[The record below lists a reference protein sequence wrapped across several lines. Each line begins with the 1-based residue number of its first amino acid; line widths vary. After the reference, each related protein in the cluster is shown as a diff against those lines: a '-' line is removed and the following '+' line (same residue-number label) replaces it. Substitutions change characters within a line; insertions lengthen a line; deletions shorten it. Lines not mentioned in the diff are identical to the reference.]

1 MAWPPPRCPWSPA
14 PTSSRRLQNDGR
26 ATPQLGQGS
35 RRRDAVRIAQ
45 VAGRGVRGRTGN
57 PVPRA
62 GRPRPVRRNTAF
74 LARRPRRRS
83 HLDAA
88 ADGGTPGRTEGLSH
102 RPGVHQT
109 QRPRSRP
116 YQPADSGGVGRGGRL
131 SVPHQLADVFGGDVQ
146 PSRVRSRRRRIS
158 RRRHP
163 ACADGEGG
171 DPHRSRPAVTPIYP
185 FSAIVGHDRLRLA
198 LLLCAVRPEIG
209 GVLIRGE
216 KGTAK
221 STAVRA
227 LAHVLAEVDGA
238 SLVELPIGATEDR
251 VVGSLDLQKVLRDG
265 EHAFSPGLLAR
276 AHGGVLY
283 VDEVN
288 LLHDHLVDVILDAAA
303 MGRVHVERDGVSH
316 SHEARFVLIGTMNPE
331 EGELRPQLLDRFGL
345 TVDVHAS
352 RDVEVRADV
361 IRQRMAFEAE
371 PAVFAERYA
380 EADAELARR
389 VAAARLRVGSV
400 ALPDNELRRIAALCA
415 AFDVDGMR
423 ADLVVART
431 AVAHAAWRGASVVA
445 EEDIRVAA
453 ELALPHRRRR
463 DPFDDPGLDP
473 EQLDD
478 AMAQARGAADEPDPD
493 PPGGG
498 ESTSA
503 ESSEDAVPQRNS
515 ASHSRPSA
523 APSPVF
529 RTRALVVPGVGEGAP
544 GRRSRARNRTGKA
557 ISATDERDAGHGVHV
572 FGTLLATAAR
582 QRHPGAPRPQPEDVR
597 RAIREGRE
605 GNLVIFVVDASGS
618 MAARDRMSAVSGATL
633 SLLRDAYQRRDKVA
647 VITFRQ
653 QDAQLLL
660 PPTTSVHIA
669 GRRLARFDTGGKTPL
684 AQGLLAARDV
694 VVREKARDRARRSL
708 VVVLTDGRATGGPDP
723 LGRARV
729 AAARLVAEGAA
740 AVVID
745 CETSYVRLGWAE
757 ELAMQ
762 LGAPSVR
769 LAQLRADALTDVVR
783 TAA

>member
-1 MAWPPPRCPWSPA
+1 
-14 PTSSRRLQNDGR
+14 
-26 ATPQLGQGS
+26 
-35 RRRDAVRIAQ
+35 
-45 VAGRGVRGRTGN
+45 
-57 PVPRA
+57 
-62 GRPRPVRRNTAF
+62 
-74 LARRPRRRS
+74 
-83 HLDAA
+83 
-88 ADGGTPGRTEGLSH
+88 
-102 RPGVHQT
+102 
-109 QRPRSRP
+109 
-116 YQPADSGGVGRGGRL
+116 
-131 SVPHQLADVFGGDVQ
+131 
-146 PSRVRSRRRRIS
+146 
-158 RRRHP
+158 
-163 ACADGEGG
+163 
-171 DPHRSRPAVTPIYP
+171 VTPIYP
-185 FSAIVGHDRLRLA
+185 FTAIVGHDRLRLA
-198 LLLCAVRPEIG
+198 LVLCAVRPEIG

-221 STAVRA
+221 STAVRG
-227 LAHVLAEVDGA
+227 LAQVLSKVDAESA
-238 SLVELPIGATEDR
+238 LVELPIGATEDR
-251 VVGSLDLQKVLRDG
+251 VVGSLDLQRVLGEG
-265 EHAFSPGLLAR
+265 EHAFKPGLLAR

-288 LLHDHLVDVILDAAA
+288 LLHDHLVDVLLDAAA
-303 MGRVHVERDGVSH
+303 MGMVHVERDGISH

-352 RDVEVRADV
+352 RDIDVRADV
-361 IRQRMAFEAE
+361 IRHRMAFEAD
-371 PAVFAERYA
+371 PDAFAARYA
-380 EADAELARR
+380 ELDADLARR
-389 VAAARLRVGSV
+389 IVEARDSIDDVV
-400 ALPDNELRRIAALCA
+400 LPDNELRRIAALCA

-431 AVAHAAWRGASVVA
+431 AVAHAAWRGAQTVG

-473 EQLDD
+473 QQLDD
-478 AMAQARGAADEPDPD
+478 AMAATQDQADDPEPDPD

-498 ESTSA
+498 SSDIDSDYSA
-503 ESSEDAVPQRNS
+503 PQGNSSS
-515 ASHSRPSA
+515 KTRPSA
-523 APSPVF
+523 APSGVF

-544 GRRSRARNRTGKA
+544 GRRSRARNRTGTVV
-557 ISATDERDAGHGVHV
+557 SSTSEPEQGHGVHV
-572 FGTLLATAAR
+572 FETLLTAAR
-582 QRHPGAPRPQPEDVR
+582 RQRRPGRPRPQPDDVR

-618 MAARDRMSAVSGATL
+618 MAARDRMAAVSGATL

-653 QDAQLLL
+653 QDATVLL
-660 PPTTSVHIA
+660 PPTSSVHIA

-723 LGRARV
+723 LGRTRA

-740 AVVID
+740 CVVVD
-745 CETSYVRLGWAE
+745 CETSFVRLGLAE
-757 ELAMQ
+757 ELARH
-762 LGAPSVR
+762 LGAPAVR
-769 LAQLRADALTDVVR
+769 LSALRADNLTDVVR